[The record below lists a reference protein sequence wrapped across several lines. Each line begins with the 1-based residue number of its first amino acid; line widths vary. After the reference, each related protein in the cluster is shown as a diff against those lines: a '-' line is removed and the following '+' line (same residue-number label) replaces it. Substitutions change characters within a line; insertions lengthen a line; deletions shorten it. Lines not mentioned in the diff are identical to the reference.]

1 MTQEGPIISLL
12 PGATEILFGL
22 DLAERVA
29 AVSHQCDFPPA
40 VEKLPRVTTSR
51 VDSHQASR
59 DIDRQVQSWATQT
72 TALYRLD
79 EKQIRALQPGL
90 IITQAHCDV
99 CAVRYQDVE
108 HLVHSAPELQ
118 HTRLLALQPTRL
130 PGILA
135 DIQRVGEATATQ
147 TRAERWQTQLQQRLQ
162 TIHNLVRT
170 ASRRPRTVCVE
181 WLDPL
186 MLAANWTPDLIQAAG
201 GENGLTQAGH
211 HSIYNNWEDVLAF
224 NPDVLLIAPCGLDLP
239 RTLAELPHFTAQ
251 PGWSSLKAVQQKQV
265 FALDGNTYLHR
276 TSPRIVETIELLAH
290 LLHPDLCPAPGNVSG
305 GKPMWQQV

>member
-1 MTQEGPIISLL
+1 MTQEGPIVSLL

-22 DLAERVA
+22 ELGARVA

-51 VDSHQASR
+51 IDSQQASR
-59 DIDRQVQSWATQT
+59 DIDRQVHSWATQT
-72 TALYRLD
+72 TALYHLD
-79 EKQIRALQPGL
+79 EKQIRDLQPAL

-108 HLVHSAPELQ
+108 RVVHTSPELR

-130 PGILA
+130 PEILA

-147 TRAERWQTQLQQRLQ
+147 TRAQRWQTRLQRRLQ
-162 TIHNLVRT
+162 TVHDLVSR
-170 ASRRPRTVCVE
+170 ASRRPRAVCVE

-201 GENGLTQAGH
+201 GENGLTRAGH

-224 NPDVLLIAPCGLDLP
+224 DPDVLLIAPCGLDLP
-239 RTLAELPHFTAQ
+239 RTLTELAHFTAQ
-251 PGWSSLKAVQQKQV
+251 PGWTSLKAVRQRQV

-276 TSPRIVETIELLAH
+276 SSPRVVETIELLAH
-290 LLHPDLCPAPGNVSG
+290 LLHPGLCSAPSNASG
-305 GKPMWQQV
+305 ESPMWQQV

>member
-1 MTQEGPIISLL
+1 MTPEGPIVSLL
-12 PGATEILFGL
+12 PGATEMLFGL
-22 DLAERVA
+22 GLGSRVA

-51 VDSHQASR
+51 VDSQQTSR
-59 DIDRQVQSWATQT
+59 DIDRQVHSWAAQT

-79 EKQIRALQPGL
+79 EKQIRDLQPDL

-108 HLVHSAPELQ
+108 RMVNTAPELQ
-118 HTRLLALQPTRL
+118 HTRLLSLQATRL
-130 PGILA
+130 ADILG
-135 DIQRVGEATATQ
+135 DIQRVGEATATETEAQ
-147 TRAERWQTQLQQRLQ
+147 GWQDRLQQRLQ
-162 TIHNLVRT
+162 SIHNQVSR

-211 HSIYNNWEDVLAF
+211 HSIYNNWEDVRTF
-224 NPDVLLIAPCGLDLP
+224 DPDVLLLAPCGLDLP
-239 RTLAELPHFTAQ
+239 HTLSELSLFTAQ
-251 PGWSSLKAVQQKQV
+251 SGWASLKAVRQRQV

-276 TSPRIVETIELLAH
+276 SGPRVVETIELLAH
-290 LLHPDLCPAPGNVSG
+290 LLHPNLCPAPKNTSARLR
-305 GKPMWQQV
+305 WQQV

>member
-1 MTQEGPIISLL
+1 MTPEGPIVSLL

-22 DLAERVA
+22 ELGARVA

-51 VDSHQASR
+51 VDSQQAGR
-59 DIDRQVQSWATQT
+59 DIDRQVHSWAAQT

-79 EKQIRALQPGL
+79 EKQIRNLQPDL

-108 HLVHSAPELQ
+108 RVVNTAPELQ
-118 HTRLLALQPTRL
+118 HTRLLSLQATRL
-130 PGILA
+130 AEILA
-135 DIQRVGEATATQ
+135 DIQRVGEATATE
-147 TRAERWQTQLQQRLQ
+147 TRAQRWQTRLQQRLQ
-162 TIHNLVRT
+162 AIHNQVSR
-170 ASRRPRTVCVE
+170 ARRRPRTVCVE

-201 GENGLTQAGH
+201 GENGLTRAGH

-224 NPDVLLIAPCGLDLP
+224 DPDVLLIAPCGLDLS
-239 RTLAELPHFTAQ
+239 RTLTELSAFTAQ
-251 PGWSSLKAVQQKQV
+251 SGWASLKAVRQRQV

-276 TSPRIVETIELLAH
+276 SGPRVVETIELLAH
-290 LLHPDLCPAPGNVSG
+290 LLHPNLCPAPENTSD
-305 GKPMWQQV
+305 KSLMWQPV